1 MASSNVSEKAVV
13 RLLPLGSVNEHGID
27 LEHADRGLALAARW
41 VLEAAT
47 PQEVT
52 WHYPNLKDISD
63 WLKVHRAASE
73 LRQKAVRLELIA
85 LRKIGKSGK
94 EYISRLHVKVQKVA
108 EWLADMTDENF
119 NNLLNNVAGTDTPLG
134 LLNRSKKETA
144 AYMEWLKQKH
154 TEDGGLL
161 NELGET
167 GYIPMDLNNAV
178 RAILLEIVAAG
189 DPFTVS
195 DATETLM
202 MKLRRNYPEL
212 DFPDELTRGPL
223 KQVVRMALRRG
234 SDKATLYVDQRGENV
249 RVPALVTF
257 QDERGY
263 YYHVPFDTARLDQYE
278 VMSEMR
284 KEQMQVFARHFYEQN
299 AHAEALRKAHNL
311 YPTVNK
317 VSDLHEIA
325 LQMGFLVREEQA
337 AVQDARSHEAD
348 K

>member
-1 MASSNVSEKAVV
+1 MASAQPTEKAVV

-27 LEHADRGLALAARW
+27 LEHADKGLALAARW

-47 PQEVT
+47 PQEIT
-52 WHYPNLKDISD
+52 WHYPNLKDISE
-63 WLKVHRAASE
+63 WLKVHHAASE
-73 LRQKAVRLELIA
+73 LRQKAIRLELIA
-85 LRKIGKSGK
+85 LRKIGRSGK
-94 EYISRLHVKVQKVA
+94 TYISRLHVKVQKVA
-108 EWLADMTDENF
+108 EWLAEMNDDSF

-154 TEDGGLL
+154 TEDGGIL
-161 NELGET
+161 NELGDV
-167 GYIPMDLNNAV
+167 GYVPMDLNNAV
-178 RAILLEIVAAG
+178 RAILLEIVQAG

-202 MKLRRNYPEL
+202 RKLHRNYPEL

-234 SDKATLYVDQRGENV
+234 SDKATILVDQRGEHV
-249 RVPALVTF
+249 RVPNLVTF

-263 YYHVPFDTARLDQYE
+263 YYHVPFEAATLDQYE
-278 VMSEMR
+278 VMAEMR
-284 KEQMQVFARHFYEQN
+284 KEQMQIFARHFYEQN
-299 AHAEALRKAHNL
+299 AHAEALRKAKNL
-311 YPTVNK
+311 YPGVNK

-325 LQMGFLVREEQA
+325 VQMGFIITEAED
-337 AVQDARSHEAD
+337 AVQESREA
-348 K
+348 KGA